1 MIVIRNLA
9 DSHYQIFNLF
19 DSPGS
24 QNFVDNAMHQCYS
37 LINIRNRNEIE
48 VASFIST
55 LPDVQGQRKTVERG
69 RCRKGMIPEIIPL
82 GHGVKSDMT
91 VIAGWSAI

>member
-1 MIVIRNLA
+1 MTWAVITYNLE
-9 DSHYQIFNLF
+9 
-19 DSPGS
+19 S
-24 QNFVDNAMHQCYS
+24 QNFVDNAMYQCYP

-48 VASFIST
+48 VASFISI
-55 LPDVQGQRKTVERG
+55 LPDVQGQEKTVERG
-69 RCRKGMIPEIIPL
+69 RCRKGMTPEVIPL